1 MEFLPGQEVES
12 HAKQNEGTA
21 PVISAFKDLDGN
33 GIIDQNDRTIIGN
46 PTPDF
51 THGFNYRIEIQ
62 KHRNWVCLLKAAR
75 AMTFTIRLPVYDFT
89 YVNRPSSVLERWTG
103 PGTSNRTQGE
113 SPQQIPIKMQR
124 VSDRFCWGCN
134 YNLRLKTLQ
143 LSYYLPTGLLNK
155 VKLGQ
160 VKVYVSAQNL
170 IPFTNYSGYDPEIRQ
185 NINGSLEI
193 GIDRA
198 FTQCQNIYDRL

>member
-1 MEFLPGQEVES
+1 M
-12 HAKQNEGTA
+12 
-21 PVISAFKDLDGN
+21 DGN

-51 THGFNYRIEIQ
+51 TYGFNAELKYKNIELSLFAQGSQGNDIYNSTT
-62 KHRNWVCLLKAAR
+62 R
-75 AMTFTIRLPVYDFT
+75 YDFT

-103 PGTSNRTQGE
+103 PGTSNTVPRVSLTDPNQNA
-113 SPQQIPIKMQR
+113 R
-124 VSDRFCWGCN
+124 VSDRFVEDGS
-134 YNLRLKTLQ
+134 YLRLKTLQ

-170 IPFTNYSGYDPEIRQ
+170 ITFTNYSGYDPEIG

-198 FTQCQNIYDRL
+198 FTPVPEHL